1 MPKIIV
7 VPESPLDAKKL
18 FNILERADITVTAEF
33 STQNIFPKETHYYV
47 RNKNGTIVCE
57 CLIRAFPSLEVA
69 ELGIT
74 TRKKNSQQ
82 KVNAPLEPE
91 KKQEL
96 CNLVK
101 KIEEKAFSKL
111 SEITK

>member
-18 FNILERADITVTAEF
+18 FNILERTDITVTAEF
-33 STQNIFPKETHYYV
+33 SAQNTFPKETHYYV
-47 RNKNGTIVCE
+47 RNKNDTIVCE

-74 TRKKNSQQ
+74 RKKNSQQ
-82 KVNAPLEPE
+82 KANTPLEPE